1 MKAIQRIAAIVI
13 AALAAAFLVVAFAST
28 PPTHS
33 VREEVAVT
41 GKVVSV
47 STVPDWMGKDGLN
60 IALQSPELS
69 VPHVDVATASFMKL
83 VEFPIAVGDDLTLTG
98 CWSKTSDGQPV
109 FLVHSL
115 KKARVTLNVR
125 DQGGTPL
132 W

>member
-1 MKAIQRIAAIVI
+1 MQTFRRIAAIVI
-13 AALAAAFLVVAFAST
+13 AALAAAILVVAVAAQ
-28 PPTHS
+28 PPAYN
-33 VREEVAVT
+33 VREEVSLA
-41 GKVVSV
+41 GKVASV

-60 IALQSPELS
+60 LSLQSPEAS

-115 KKARVTLNVR
+115 KKSKVTLNVR
-125 DQGGTPL
+125 DQGGAPL